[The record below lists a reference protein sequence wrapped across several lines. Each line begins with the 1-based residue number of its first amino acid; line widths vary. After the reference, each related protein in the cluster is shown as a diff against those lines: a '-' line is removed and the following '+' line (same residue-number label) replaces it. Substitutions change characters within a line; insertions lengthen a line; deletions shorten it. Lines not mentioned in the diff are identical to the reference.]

1 MGFGITIE
9 HFGPPDGAT
18 FIKLVIKSYNDDYVC
33 FRRIDHSLMKIGWTK
48 KQVSKCNSLTAN
60 ALFRAKILSFKEQ
73 YKYSDKIQKLA
84 DLMLSTV
91 GRRRLKNMK

>member
-1 MGFGITIE
+1 
-9 HFGPPDGAT
+9 
-18 FIKLVIKSYNDDYVC
+18 
-33 FRRIDHSLMKIGWTK
+33 MKIGWTK